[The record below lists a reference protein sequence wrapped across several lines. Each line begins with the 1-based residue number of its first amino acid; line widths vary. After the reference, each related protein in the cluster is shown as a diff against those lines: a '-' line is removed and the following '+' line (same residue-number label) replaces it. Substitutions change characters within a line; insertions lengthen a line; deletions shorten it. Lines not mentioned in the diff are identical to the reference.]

1 VLTRRSVL
9 CGNIDIRAAGVNRTP
24 AAGVAVSMGWIRLVV
39 ATLLCTGALTACT
52 AEATTGPVITI
63 RNSTFTGDLI
73 VTAGAE
79 VTVRN
84 EDPVEHLLS
93 GAGDEFTSATISPGG
108 TGEFYAPITPGEY
121 AISCSFHPE
130 MTGTLVVVGPG
141 ASGPSGSAS

>member
-1 VLTRRSVL
+1 M
-9 CGNIDIRAAGVNRTP
+9 DIRAAGVNHAP
-24 AAGVAVSMGWIRLVV
+24 AAGVAVSMGPVRLVIV
-39 ATLLCTGALTACT
+39 LLLWAGAVTACGPQ
-52 AEATTGPVITI
+52 TTHGPVITI

-84 EDPVEHLLS
+84 EDSIEHLLS
-93 GAGDEFTSATISPGG
+93 GAGDEFTTQTISPGG

-130 MTGTLVVVGPG
+130 MTGTLVVVGAAGTSG
-141 ASGPSGSAS
+141 ASAG